1 MIKKL
6 NLKLFIENPEALDVE
21 AVIPVFHGWIRDNL
35 LDGLPIDVADY
46 KHVPNGPGLMLI
58 GHDGDYAIDFAN
70 GRSGLWYSHKREW
83 AAATDLQGQI
93 RLAWERLIHA
103 AQLLENDPTLNI
115 RFSTAEIELTLADRL
130 NAPNNATTF
139 ALVRDDVQALLS
151 ELFNDTPVGLAWA
164 DEEARRPFSVQA
176 TIDNAPILAELG
188 TSKVAA

>member
-6 NLKLFIENPEALDVE
+6 NLKLFIENPEALDID

-35 LDGLPIDVADY
+35 LEGLPIDVADY

-83 AAATDLQGQI
+83 SAATDLQGQI

-103 AQLLENDPTLNI
+103 AQLLENDPTLAI
-115 RFSTAEIELTLADRL
+115 RFSVAELELTLADRL

-139 ALVRDDVQALLS
+139 ALVRDDVQAVLS
-151 ELFNDTPVGLAWA
+151 ELLGGAAVGLAWTNE
-164 DEEARRPFSVQA
+164 DVRRPFTLSV
-176 TIDNAPILAELG
+176 TIDNAPALTELG
-188 TSKVAA
+188 ASKVIA

>member
-6 NLKLFIENPEALDVE
+6 NLKLFIENPEALDVK

-83 AAATDLQGQI
+83 AAS
-93 RLAWERLIHA
+93 
-103 AQLLENDPTLNI
+103 N
-115 RFSTAEIELTLADRL
+115 RF
-130 NAPNNATTF
+130 
-139 ALVRDDVQALLS
+139 
-151 ELFNDTPVGLAWA
+151 
-164 DEEARRPFSVQA
+164 ARTNSSGM
-176 TIDNAPILAELG
+176 G
-188 TSKVAA
+188 TSHPCRPTAGK

>member
-35 LDGLPIDVADY
+35 LEGLPIDVADY

-83 AAATDLQGQI
+83 EATDLQGQI

-103 AQLLENDPTLNI
+103 AQLLENDPTLDI

-151 ELFNDTPVGLAWA
+151 ELFNATPVGLAWA
-164 DEEARRPFSVQA
+164 NEDTRRPFSVQA
-176 TIDNAPILAELG
+176 TINHAPALAELG